1 MRASGLRTASL
12 AMRVYGRTVPDEFGN
27 RRWVEVDTDAG
38 GFDDAVYV
46 TALAQVLLL
55 QLGES
60 PFFADYGLP
69 AVQSVAT
76 QIAPDYFVALT
87 QQRYAPHFASLII
100 TKQPAAYDPRLGRP
114 TPTYAVK
121 ILTHAGSRIEFGI
134 PI

>member
-1 MRASGLRTASL
+1 
-12 AMRVYGRTVPDEFGN
+12 MRVYGRTVPDEFGN

-100 TKQPAAYDPRLGRP
+100 TKQPVSYDPRLGRP